1 MKRPRSCQIAA
12 SWLDIV
18 LTMYHTH
25 PSVHITLASSSLTA
39 SASSML
45 CQQMCDKDRI
55 STLLGGWAT
64 HLLQVCEL
72 GLPGMQG
79 KWVLD
84 QIWNVYTISDS

>member
-1 MKRPRSCQIAA
+1 MKQQRGCQMAV

-18 LTMYHTH
+18 LSTYHTH

-39 SASSML
+39 SVLSML

-55 STLLGGWAT
+55 TTLLGGWDT
-64 HLLQVCEL
+64 HRLQVCEL

-84 QIWNVYTISDS
+84 QIWNICTISDS